1 VSGRA
6 GAGFLGLA
14 ATDPVPCHRHVCLFA
29 FLGALAS
36 ATQDVAI
43 DAWRIDV
50 ADEQTSVELL
60 SSIYQFGYRIAS
72 IVGARWRWSWP
83 GG

>member
-1 VSGRA
+1 MA
-6 GAGFLGLA
+6 
-14 ATDPVPCHRHVCLFA
+14 
-29 FLGALAS
+29 ALAS

-50 ADEQTSVELL
+50 ADEETPVELL

-72 IVGARWRWSWP
+72 IVGGALALLMAGGCHGRWSICSWLA
-83 GG
+83 